1 MPKGRVAKTKLFR
14 DFSYIKEKWIKDNY
28 LKNWTIVMNDM
39 LSRYELSDKEMRF
52 MIFVYDLEFFTMDW
66 ISGEY
71 QYEKRNVGRRLVY
84 PLLSTGY
91 IYKHFDKL
99 TPSDTRE
106 DHLFRDETKYNYRV
120 RYALSQNGRLVVSR
134 FYRKMA
140 GEEPISVKQ

>member
-1 MPKGRVAKTKLFR
+1 MPKGRVAKTKMFR
-14 DFSYIKEKWIKDNY
+14 DFSYIKEKFIKDNY

-39 LSRYELSDKEMRF
+39 ISRYDLTDKELRF
-52 MIFVYDLEFFTMDW
+52 MIFVYDLEFFTLDW
-66 ISGEY
+66 ISVQY

-84 PLLSTGY
+84 PLLSKGY

-120 RYALSQNGRLVVSR
+120 RYALSQNGRLVVSK

-140 GEEPISVKQ
+140 GEEPISIKT

>member
-1 MPKGRVAKTKLFR
+1 MPKGRVAKSKLFR

-39 LSRYELSDKEMRF
+39 LSRYELSDKELRF
-52 MIFVYDLEFFTMDW
+52 MIFVYDLEFFTLDW
-66 ISGEY
+66 IAVKY

-84 PLLSTGY
+84 PLMKKGY

-99 TPSDTRE
+99 TPSDTME

-140 GEEPISVKQ
+140 GEEPIGVKT

>member
-1 MPKGRVAKTKLFR
+1 
-14 DFSYIKEKWIKDNY
+14 
-28 LKNWTIVMNDM
+28 
-39 LSRYELSDKEMRF
+39 MRF

-66 ISGEY
+66 IAGQY
-71 QYEKRNVGRRLVY
+71 KYEKRNIGRRLVY
-84 PLLSTGY
+84 PLLKKGY

-99 TPSDTRE
+99 TPSAVRE

>member
-1 MPKGRVAKTKLFR
+1 
-14 DFSYIKEKWIKDNY
+14 
-28 LKNWTIVMNDM
+28 MNDM
-39 LSRYELSDKEMRF
+39 LSRYELSDKELRF
-52 MIFVYDLEFFTMDW
+52 MIFVYDLEFFTLDW
-66 ISGEY
+66 IAVKY

-84 PLLSTGY
+84 PLMKKGY

-99 TPSDTRE
+99 TPSDTME

-140 GEEPISVKQ
+140 GEEPIGVKT

>member
-1 MPKGRVAKTKLFR
+1 MPKGRVAKSKLFR

-39 LSRYELSDKEMRF
+39 LSRYELSDKELRF
-52 MIFVYDLEFFTMDW
+52 MIFVYDLEFFTLDW
-66 ISGEY
+66 ISVKY

-84 PLLSTGY
+84 PLMKKGY

-99 TPSDTRE
+99 TPSDTME

-140 GEEPISVKQ
+140 GEEPIGVKT

>member
-1 MPKGRVAKTKLFR
+1 MPKGRVAKSKLFR

-39 LSRYELSDKEMRF
+39 ISRYDLSDKELRF
-52 MIFVYDLEFFTMDW
+52 MIFVYDLEFFTLDW
-66 ISGEY
+66 IAVKY

-84 PLLSTGY
+84 PLMKKGY

-99 TPSDTRE
+99 TPSDTME
-106 DHLFRDETKYNYRV
+106 DHLFRDETKFNYRV
-120 RYALSQNGRLVVSR
+120 RYALSQNGRLVVSK

-140 GEEPISVKQ
+140 GEEPIGIKT

>member
-1 MPKGRVAKTKLFR
+1 MPKGRVAKTKMFR
-14 DFSYIKEKWIKDNY
+14 DFSYLKEKWMKDNY
-28 LKNWTIVMNDM
+28 LKNWSIVMSDM
-39 LSRYELSDKEMRF
+39 LSRYDLSDKEMRF

-66 ISGEY
+66 IAGQY
-71 QYEKRNVGRRLVY
+71 KYEKRNIGRRLVY
-84 PLLSTGY
+84 PLLKKGY

-99 TPSDTRE
+99 TPSAVRE